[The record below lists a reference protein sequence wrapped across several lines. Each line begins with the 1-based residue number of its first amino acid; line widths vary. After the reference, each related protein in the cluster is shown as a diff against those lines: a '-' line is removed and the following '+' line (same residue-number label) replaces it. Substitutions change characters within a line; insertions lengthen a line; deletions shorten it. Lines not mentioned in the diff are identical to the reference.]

1 MELRL
6 NASADWSATPSPIG
20 EITTWLQAELQCY
33 PDAATRC
40 QLTVSL
46 LEIEPSANPHPS
58 RNLGALRRLSK
69 EVDPDQAGGGAVG
82 AASARAAGGA
92 PRRRLAVSGARLR
105 VLVVR
110 DAYPYPYPSP
120 SP

>member
-33 PDAATRC
+33 PNATIRC

-46 LEIEPSANPHPS
+46 LEIHPDPNPHPS
-58 RNLGALRRLSK
+58 RNLGARRRRTK
-69 EVDPDQAGGGAVG
+69 EVDPNQAGGAAVG
-82 AASARAAGGA
+82 TASARAAGGA
-92 PRRRLAVSGARLR
+92 ARRRLAVGGALLR
-105 VLVVR
+105 ALVVR
-110 DAYPYPYPSP
+110 DAYPYPYPNP

>member
-40 QLTVSL
+40 QLSVSL
-46 LEIEPSANPHPS
+46 LEIDPSP
-58 RNLGALRRLSK
+58 NLGARRRLTK
-69 EVDPDQAGGGAVG
+69 EADPNQAGGGAVG

-92 PRRRLAVSGARLR
+92 ARRRLAVSGALLR

-110 DAYPYPYPSP
+110 DAYPYPSPYPSP
-120 SP
+120 